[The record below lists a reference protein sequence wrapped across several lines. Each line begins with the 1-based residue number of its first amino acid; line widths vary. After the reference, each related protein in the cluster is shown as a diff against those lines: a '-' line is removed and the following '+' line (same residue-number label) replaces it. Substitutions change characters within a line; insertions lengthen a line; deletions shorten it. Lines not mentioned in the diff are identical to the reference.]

1 MGIYFNKSLVLNALA
16 VILVFMQSD
25 TSSILIDVALIFI
38 ALGLAK
44 INKDEN
50 KKFDSYIWLGL
61 FVSFLTIF
69 ISRAFILV

>member
-61 FVSFLTIF
+61 FVLFLTIF